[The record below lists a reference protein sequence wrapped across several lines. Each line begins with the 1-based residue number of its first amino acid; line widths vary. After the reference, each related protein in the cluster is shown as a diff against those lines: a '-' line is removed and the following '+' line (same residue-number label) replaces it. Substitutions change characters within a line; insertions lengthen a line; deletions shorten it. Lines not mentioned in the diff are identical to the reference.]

1 MVERYQVAV
10 QYKSDNFVVKYIIV
24 LDIVGLELGHLES
37 NLLPN
42 VSDIAAQGEAAK
54 MAPVFPALT
63 CPVQSSILSGKY
75 PSQHGII
82 ANGLYDRTKYEVS
95 FWEQSSNLV
104 QTDRIWDI
112 AKKTNKSSC
121 SSSSS
126 SSSSSV
132 DLSLSSLKTAVLFW
146 QNTMY
151 AKADVIVTPRP
162 LHFDDGMQM
171 WCYSKPIGFYDNQL
185 KQKLGEFNLSSYW
198 GPFASS
204 KSSEWICNAAKY
216 TLENER
222 PNLMFIYIPHVDY
235 SAQRF
240 GKGSKQVQED
250 LKNADYIV
258 GDIVDKTALLGIKD
272 ETQFIILSE
281 YGFNDVDAAIPL
293 NLRLREDNL
302 LITRTINDKEYI
314 DYEYSKA
321 FAMVDHQ
328 IAHIYVN
335 EGFVDEAKKVLEDT
349 QGVDRILSSQEK
361 RNLNIDHERSG
372 ELIAISDRDK
382 WFSYYWWHC
391 SDKAPSFARTV
402 DIHRKPG
409 YDPVELFIDP
419 QTKSIPFD
427 TSLVKS
433 SHGRPADPSTEE
445 GYSLYVSNRKSC
457 SISTNNPE
465 HRKSNA
471 IDCVRIGQYLINLV
485 SA

>member
-1 MVERYQVAV
+1 MANWYQVAV
-10 QYKSDNFVVKYIIV
+10 QYKSESFVVKYIIV
-24 LDIVGLELGHLES
+24 LDIVGLEHGHLGS

-42 VSDIAAQGEAAK
+42 VSNIAEQGEAAK
-54 MAPVFPALT
+54 MEPVFPALT

-112 AKKTNKSSC
+112 VRKTNKSSRSSA
-121 SSSSS
+121 SSSSPPAR
-126 SSSSSV
+126 
-132 DLSLSSLKTAVLFW
+132 DLSSSSLKTAVLFW

-151 AKADVIVTPRP
+151 AKADIIVTPRP
-162 LHFDDGMQM
+162 LHFDDGIQM
-171 WCYSKPIGFYDNQL
+171 WCYSKPIGFYDDHL

-198 GPFASS
+198 GPLASS
-204 KSSEWICNAAKY
+204 KSSEWISNAAKY

-222 PNLMFIYIPHVDY
+222 PNFMFIYIPHVDY

-240 GKGSKQVQED
+240 GKKSKQVRED
-250 LKNADYIV
+250 LKKADEIL
-258 GDIVDKTALLGIKD
+258 GDIVDKTVRLGIKD

-281 YGFNDVDAAIPL
+281 YSFNDVNGAIPL
-293 NLRLREDNL
+293 NLRLREENL

-328 IAHIYVN
+328 IAHIYVK
-335 EGFVDEAKKVLEDT
+335 EGFLDQTKRVLEDT

-372 ELIAISDRDK
+372 ELIAIADRDK
-382 WFSYYWWHC
+382 WFSYYWWHS
-391 SDKAPSFARTV
+391 SDKAPNFARTV

-409 YDPVELFIDP
+409 YDPVELFIDL

-427 TSLVKS
+427 TSLVKG
-433 SHGRPADPSTEE
+433 SHGRPSDPKSEE
-445 GYSLYVSNRKSC
+445 GYSLFVSNRKSFTG
-457 SISTNNPE
+457 SGNNPE
-465 HRKSNA
+465 HTDSNA
-471 IDCVRIGQYLINLV
+471 IDCVRIGQYLIKLV